1 MGFYSERI
9 FPPLLDRATRP
20 LYRDRQRL
28 IGRAR
33 GRVLEIG
40 VGNGANLPLYGD
52 AATEIHGLEP
62 EAGLLERA
70 GRARA
75 QAPAP
80 ERFHLLQGD
89 AHHLPYPDGH
99 FDTVVACLVLCTIPD
114 PARAAREMRR
124 VLADH
129 GELLV
134 LEHVASHRP
143 RVHRWQRRLN
153 PVWRHLACG
162 CQLDRPTA
170 DTLAA
175 AGFDL
180 TDTRVFDH
188 PKIPGLIQEFLEGT
202 AKPR

>member
-75 QAPAP
+75 AAPAP

-99 FDTVVACLVLCTIPD
+99 FDSVVACLVLCTIPD